1 MDRFQL
7 VVNLDIQSLGDSDLG
22 VILPQ
27 QALAV
32 RLSSALSD
40 AVFR

>member
-1 MDRFQL
+1 MDLFSF
-7 VVNLDIQSLGDSDLG
+7 VVNLDVQSLVPSDLG

-32 RLSSALSD
+32 RLSSTLGD
-40 AVFR
+40 VVF